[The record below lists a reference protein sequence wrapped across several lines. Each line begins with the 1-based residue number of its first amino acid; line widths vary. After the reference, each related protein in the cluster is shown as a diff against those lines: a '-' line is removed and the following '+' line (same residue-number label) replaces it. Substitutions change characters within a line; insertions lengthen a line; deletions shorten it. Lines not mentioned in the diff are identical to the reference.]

1 MSTSPPGPLSHLPPT
16 LPRER
21 GDIVRKGEAGYNL
34 VVLIIAIAVLT
45 IMLTAMLPLVSQE
58 IRRDKEEELVFRGLQ
73 YAEAIRVFQI
83 RYQRLP
89 NKLSELVEV
98 KPRSIR
104 QLWKDPMTDDGKW
117 GLIFQNQGQPLQP
130 GQSEPGQQGRF
141 QPSQPGQ
148 PSPGQQRKPGEDG
161 DQGGPDQPTDQPDQP
176 GLHVPRAGDTVQ
188 VGPIVGV
195 YSKSHKKSILIFN
208 GRERYDE
215 WRFTVDMLNG
225 QTLETGSPGV
235 GGGTMGSGPILS
247 TRWLGRPWRFG
258 NQGGLP
264 PGVQNGTMPGTASKP
279 TGGKQPGQAPAPKP
293 FGQP

>member
-1 MSTSPPGPLSHLPPT
+1 MVMRITSPPIPLSHLPPS

-21 GDIVRKGEAGYNL
+21 GIGGEAGYNL

-45 IMLTAMLPLVSQE
+45 IMLTAMLPLVSQQ
-58 IRRDKEEELVFRGLQ
+58 IRRDKEEELIFRGLQ
-73 YAEAIRVFQI
+73 YAEAIRIFQI

-117 GLIFQNQGQPLQP
+117 GLIFQNQGQPINTQP
-130 GQSEPGQQGRF
+130 EGPPGGPPANRPF
-141 QPSQPGQ
+141 GPPPPGDE
-148 PSPGQQRKPGEDG
+148 GDG
-161 DQGGPDQPTDQPDQP
+161 GQGGTDQN
-176 GLHVPRAGDTVQ
+176 GLQIPRKGDTVQ

-195 YSKSHKKSILIFN
+195 YSKSHKKCILIFN

-225 QTLETGSPGV
+225 QVQAFDRMPAGV
-235 GGGTMGSGPILS
+235 SGPVLS

-258 NQGGLP
+258 NNGLP
-264 PGVQNGTMPGTASKP
+264 PGVQNGTMPGGGTTQP
-279 TGGKQPGQAPAPKP
+279 TGGRPPGPNPAPKP
-293 FGQP
+293 SPKPFGKP

>member
-1 MSTSPPGPLSHLPPT
+1 MRTS
-16 LPRER
+16 
-21 GDIVRKGEAGYNL
+21 RKGGNAARRGEAGYNL
-34 VVLIIAIAVLT
+34 VVLIMAIAVLT
-45 IMLTAMLPLVSQE
+45 IMLTAMLPLVSQQ
-58 IRRDKEEELVFRGLQ
+58 IRRDKEEELVFRGWQ

-89 NKLSELVEV
+89 NKLTELVEV

-117 GLIFQNQGQPLQP
+117 GLIFQNQGQPINPQP
-130 GQSEPGQQGRF
+130 EGTPGGQQNPPDRPFGK
-141 QPSQPGQ
+141 PKP
-148 PSPGQQRKPGEDG
+148 KPGDEGDG
-161 DQGGPDQPTDQPDQP
+161 SQEGPDQP
-176 GLHVPRAGDTVQ
+176 GLQVPRKGDTVQ

-225 QTLETGSPGV
+225 QVINTGSPGV
-235 GGGTMGSGPILS
+235 GGGMGGGPLLS

-258 NQGGLP
+258 NNGLP
-264 PGVQNGTMPGTASKP
+264 PGVQNGTMPNAPPPQMPG
-279 TGGKQPGQAPAPKP
+279 GGKPPGPKPSPKP
-293 FGQP
+293 FGRP

>member
-1 MSTSPPGPLSHLPPT
+1 MSTS
-16 LPRER
+16 REKGTASR
-21 GDIVRKGEAGYNL
+21 RGEAGYNL
-34 VVLIIAIAVLT
+34 VVLVIAITVLT
-45 IMLTAMLPLVSQE
+45 IMLTAMLPLVSQQ

-130 GQSEPGQQGRF
+130 Q
-141 QPSQPGQ
+141 
-148 PSPGQQRKPGEDG
+148 SPGDQQRPPGATPSEQRKPGDGG
-161 DQGGPDQPTDQPDQP
+161 DQEGPDQQPSDQS
-176 GLHVPRAGDTVQ
+176 GLQVPRKGDTVQ

-225 QTLETGSPGV
+225 QTINTGSNGV
-235 GGGTMGSGPILS
+235 GGGVGGGPVLS
-247 TRWLGRPWRFG
+247 TRWLGRPWRVG

-264 PGVQNGTMPGTASKP
+264 PGVQNGTMPGTGTGFKP
-279 TGGKQPGQAPAPKP
+279 TPDKPPGQAPKP
-293 FGQP
+293 NTFGKP

>member
-1 MSTSPPGPLSHLPPT
+1 MSVS
-16 LPRER
+16 RER
-21 GDIVRKGEAGYNL
+21 GNAVRRGEAGYNL
-34 VVLIIAIAVLT
+34 VVLIMAITVLT
-45 IMLTAMLPLVSQE
+45 IMLTVTLPLVSQQ
-58 IRRDKEEELVFRGLQ
+58 IRRDKEEELIFRGLQ

-89 NKLSELVEV
+89 NKLTELVEV

-117 GLIFQNQGQPLQP
+117 GLIFQNQGQPVTPQP
-130 GQSEPGQQGRF
+130 EQTVPPDRPFGKPKPGDEGDG
-141 QPSQPGQ
+141 GQ
-148 PSPGQQRKPGEDG
+148 P
-161 DQGGPDQPTDQPDQP
+161 GPDQPGPDQP
-176 GLHVPRAGDTVQ
+176 GLQVPRKGDTVQ

-225 QTLETGSPGV
+225 QFTNTGSPGV
-235 GGGTMGSGPILS
+235 GGMGGGPILS

-258 NQGGLP
+258 NGLP
-264 PGVQNGTMPGTASKP
+264 PGVQNGTMPGTGTQRP
-279 TGGKQPGQAPAPKP
+279 DGRPPGPNPRPSPKP
-293 FGQP
+293 LGKP

>member
-1 MSTSPPGPLSHLPPT
+1 MKTSPPVPLSHLPPA

-21 GDIVRKGEAGYNL
+21 GDVVRKGGEGEAGYNL
-34 VVLIIAIAVLT
+34 VVLIMAIAVLT
-45 IMLTAMLPLVSQE
+45 IMLTAMLPLVSQQ
-58 IRRDKEEELVFRGLQ
+58 IRRDKEEELIFRGLQ

-117 GLIFQNQGQPLQP
+117 GLIFQNQGQPLTPSGGQP
-130 GQSEPGQQGRF
+130 GQFQRPTPGQQ
-141 QPSQPGQ
+141 Q
-148 PSPGQQRKPGEDG
+148 KPGENG
-161 DQGGPDQPTDQPDQP
+161 DQGGPDQTSDQPDQP
-176 GLHVPRAGDTVQ
+176 GLQVPRQGDTVQ

-215 WRFTVDMLNG
+215 WRFTLDMLNG
-225 QTLETGSPGV
+225 QTINTGSPGV
-235 GGGTMGSGPILS
+235 GGGMMGGPVLS

-279 TGGKQPGQAPAPKP
+279 TGGKPPGQAPAPKP
-293 FGQP
+293 FGKP

>member
-1 MSTSPPGPLSHLPPT
+1 MRTA
-16 LPRER
+16 RER
-21 GDIVRKGEAGYNL
+21 GKGGEAGYNL
-34 VVLIIAIAVLT
+34 VVLIMAITVLT
-45 IMLTAMLPLVSQE
+45 IMLTAMLPLVSQQ

-89 NKLSELVEV
+89 NKLTELVEV

-117 GLIFQNQGQPLQP
+117 GLIFQNQGQPINTPPEVTP
-130 GQSEPGQQGRF
+130 G
-141 QPSQPGQ
+141 GQ
-148 PSPGQQRKPGEDG
+148 PNPPDRPFGKPKPGGEG
-161 DQGGPDQPTDQPDQP
+161 DDSQEGPDQP
-176 GLHVPRAGDTVQ
+176 GLGVPRQGDTVQ

-225 QTLETGSPGV
+225 QAIPTGSPGV
-235 GGGTMGSGPILS
+235 GGGGGGPVLS
-247 TRWLGRPWRFG
+247 TRWLGRPSRFG
-258 NQGGLP
+258 NGGLP
-264 PGVQNGTMPGTASKP
+264 PGVRDGTMPGAGNP
-279 TGGKQPGQAPAPKP
+279 PPNGRPPGPNPSPNPKPKP
-293 FGQP
+293 FGRP

>member
-1 MSTSPPGPLSHLPPT
+1 MRTA
-16 LPRER
+16 REKGNAAR
-21 GDIVRKGEAGYNL
+21 RGEAGYNL
-34 VVLIIAIAVLT
+34 VVLIMAITVLT
-45 IMLTAMLPLVSQE
+45 IMLTAMLPLVSQQ

-89 NKLSELVEV
+89 NKLTELVEV

-117 GLIFQNQGQPLQP
+117 GLIFQNQGQPTNLNPDGTP
-130 GQSEPGQQGRF
+130 GGQQNPQNPPDRPFGK
-141 QPSQPGQ
+141 PKPEDEGDGSQEG
-148 PSPGQQRKPGEDG
+148 
-161 DQGGPDQPTDQPDQP
+161 PDQP
-176 GLHVPRAGDTVQ
+176 GLQVPRKGDTVQ

-225 QTLETGSPGV
+225 QVINTGSPGV
-235 GGGTMGSGPILS
+235 GGGMGGGPLLS

-258 NQGGLP
+258 NNGLP
-264 PGVQNGTMPGTASKP
+264 PGVQNGTMPGAVP
-279 TGGKQPGQAPAPKP
+279 PGGKPPGSGPAPSPRPKP
-293 FGQP
+293 SGRP